1 MTSYVL
7 HNLLWR
13 DLNWLNRISLNI
25 RLVTQKVALGILS
38 GNEFIY
44 WPSAS
49 RFETVSKA
57 SETEI
62 KEIKSVRFKLA

>member
-38 GNEFIY
+38 DTEFIY
-44 WPSAS
+44 WPSA
-49 RFETVSKA
+49 RFRSFMEKLRLLL
-57 SETEI
+57 EKHKLKLGI
-62 KEIKSVRFKLA
+62 K